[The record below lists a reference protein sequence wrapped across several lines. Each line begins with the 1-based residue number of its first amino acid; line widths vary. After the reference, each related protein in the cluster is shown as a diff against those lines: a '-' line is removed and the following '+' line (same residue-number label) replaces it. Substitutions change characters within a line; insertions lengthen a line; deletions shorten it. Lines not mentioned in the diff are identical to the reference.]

1 MQPLLQAFEFSYPDG
16 YLFLDRGGAV
26 CQKLRKRFPELLAKA
41 VDRLQID
48 MERPD
53 KGLELY
59 FGVRT
64 ASIRQS
70 SNEGEDFGTVA
81 SEFARILAEAL
92 ELSSLESFRYQQ
104 IVGRACASIDAAT
117 ALMRPLIAKEAQERL
132 GQLASET
139 EWRAVQAEFVRKN
152 LLFQDR
158 IEILEFIPHESTT
171 GAKIPHITV
180 RFDIKGLEP
189 VDLSALDVKALIQN
203 LGRKHLEEVIA
214 RIAPHLSVP

>member
-1 MQPLLQAFEFSYPDG
+1 MQSLLQTFEFSYPGG

-26 CQKLRKRFPELLAKA
+26 CQKLRERFPQLVAKA

-48 MERPD
+48 MQLPD

-64 ASIRQS
+64 ASIQQTS
-70 SNEGEDFGTVA
+70 DEGEDFGTVA

-104 IVGRACASIDAAT
+104 IVGRPCASLEAAT
-117 ALMRPLIAKEAQERL
+117 ALMRPLIPKETQERL
-132 GQLASET
+132 GQMASET
-139 EWRAVQAEFVRKN
+139 EWRAVQAEFRRNN

-158 IEILEFIPHESTT
+158 IAVAEFIPRGSTS
-171 GAKIPHITV
+171 GAPTPHITV
-180 RFDIKGLEP
+180 QFDIKGLEP
-189 VDLSALDVKALIQN
+189 VELSALNIKTLVQN

-214 RIAPHLSVP
+214 RIAPHLSAS